1 MAYGIM
7 WAGKAAAGAV
17 IPFVMSGL
25 LDKYGAQGALRAW
38 AVALVVLTAPLLF
51 YLKPRIPIST
61 AHTQRPLSWSFLK
74 KPGFWMLQIG
84 NIIQALGYL
93 LPPTYLASYANE
105 LRFPSIFGALLIAVV
120 SLANVPGSMFSG
132 FLGDHYPAAS
142 VILIS
147 SIGSSMAVLFLWGVT
162 AQKALLVLFAALYG
176 FFAGGFSSAYSAI
189 VKEMKRADEGVEN
202 GVVMGLLLG
211 GRGVG
216 FMAAGP
222 MSAALLQG
230 GSKDPKFGFD
240 TQYGRVIMFT
250 GATAL
255 FGSCGWMW
263 TTLKAACGSYVDGTK
278 APVIRM
284 GSTQIQRPI
293 PILRNDTP
301 LYRLG

>member
-7 WAGKAAAGAV
+7 WAGKAAAGVV

-25 LDKYGAQGALRAW
+25 LDKYEAKKTLQGW
-38 AVALVVLTAPLLF
+38 AVILVVLTAPLLF

-74 KPGFWMLQIG
+74 KSGFWMLQIG
-84 NIIQALGYL
+84 NIIQASGYL
-93 LPPTYLASYANE
+93 LPPTYLASYAND
-105 LRFPSIFGALLIAVV
+105 LKLPSIFGAVLIAVV

-132 FLGDHYPAAS
+132 FLGDHYPAAT

-147 SIGSSMAVLFLWGVT
+147 SIGSSMAVFLLWGLA

-176 FFAGGFSSAYSAI
+176 FFGGGFSSAYSAI

-230 GSKDPKFGFD
+230 GSQDPKFGFD
-240 TQYGRVIMFT
+240 SKYGRVIIFT

-255 FGSCGWMW
+255 FGSFGWML
-263 TTLKAACGSYVDGTK
+263 TTLKAACGSYVEESK
-278 APVIRM
+278 APVICL
-284 GSTQIQRPI
+284 GSIPIQRPI